1 MIARKF
7 QIQKM
12 SKTERPTFAG
22 LGLPLVELTV
32 LSEESARL
40 RLVAAGLDI
49 EMLPFLSFLWL
60 PVNKTTSSYEL
71 LINCFRRTL
80 LRVQIDRTINASI
93 IMQHSEV
100 VFFPLK
106 DDQKFFQYY
115 LQRIKI
121 KVVNYLFKKLPKKM
135 KNKGSTAFPGNS
147 M

>member
-80 LRVQIDRTINASI
+80 LRVQINRTINASI
-93 IMQHSEV
+93 IMQHSEFF
-100 VFFPLK
+100 FFPLK
-106 DDQKFFQYY
+106 DD
-115 LQRIKI
+115 
-121 KVVNYLFKKLPKKM
+121 
-135 KNKGSTAFPGNS
+135 
-147 M
+147 